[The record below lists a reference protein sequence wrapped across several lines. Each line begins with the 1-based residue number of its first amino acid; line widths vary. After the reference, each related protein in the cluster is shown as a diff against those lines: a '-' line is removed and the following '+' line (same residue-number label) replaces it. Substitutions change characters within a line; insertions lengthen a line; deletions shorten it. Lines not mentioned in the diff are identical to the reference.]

1 MARPLKVGLD
11 YFSVDIDFFEDEKI
25 QFVSAKYGLKG
36 EAITLR
42 LLAKVYRNGYFIKWD
57 DDIALLFANK
67 LGNGIEVDFVNKVI
81 DELLK
86 REFFNKKLFDTYSI
100 LTSTGIQKRY
110 FRVCT
115 DSKRKN
121 FSILPIYDLLQ
132 SKPLLTPDITQLSSI
147 EKPHRK
153 GKESIIKEL
162 ALRLITPIKEQ
173 SFYSVLGKYTK
184 ELGEKELEAIL
195 ARCIA
200 NDSKFE
206 NENKLAAYLETCKKK
221 NGHAKVTDGLQFIN
235 EENEGWM

>member
-11 YFSVDIDFFEDEKI
+11 YFPHDVDASSDEKI
-25 QFVSAKYGLKG
+25 EFLRAKYKNDGY
-36 EAITLR
+36 AFYFITLER
-42 LLAKVYRNGYFIKWD
+42 IYRTDDGKLILGEIDKRILAKKI
-57 DDIALLFANK
+57 
-67 LGNGIEVDFVNKVI
+67 GISLDKFNRILNDCLTNSIFTKS
-81 DELLK
+81 
-86 REFFNKKLFDTYSI
+86 EFENHSI
-100 LTSTGIQKRY
+100 ITSPGIQRRFLEIQAERERKRSY
-110 FRVCT
+110 YKKEKRVLDVQNEGRNT
-115 DSKRKN
+115 GEKGGEST
-121 FSILPIYDLLQ
+121 Q
-132 SKPLLTPDITQLSSI
+132 SKV
-147 EKPHRK
+147 KK
-153 GKESIIKEL
+153 SIIKEL

-184 ELGEKELEAIL
+184 ELGEKEIEAIL